1 MKYYGQKFTF
11 ELSTGLKLIKLVK
24 NNNTIS
30 LSNKDLI
37 GEELGMGVP
46 KVETLLQYLEICGII
61 KNKELTY
68 LGKKIIDMNGDYDF
82 VEPLIYYE
90 LVKNPEKN
98 GHYIYSSLVN
108 DTLYNFWITGIE
120 TIERQS
126 LLKET
131 MSNNIRQLEN
141 KNWNDLNGLAL
152 KALINTQNGFGKMGL
167 LEKIEGKDQY
177 EIHSY
182 WIEPLIGAYIIYDI
196 WDEHQTS
203 MGINNIVN
211 EKYNLGKMFL
221 MDEEAIEETLGEI
234 QALGL
239 IDIEKGAGLNQ
250 IRINKKYTKEDIL
263 DMIVREV

>member
-11 ELSTGLKLIKLVK
+11 ELSTGLKLIKLI
-24 NNNTIS
+24 NSNDAIT

-37 GEELGMGVP
+37 SEELGMGIP

-68 LGKKIIDMNGDYDF
+68 LGKKIIDMDGDYDF

-120 TIERQS
+120 TIEKES

-131 MSNNIRQLEN
+131 MSNNVRQLEN
-141 KNWNDLNGLAL
+141 KNWKDLNKQAL
-152 KALINTQNGFGKMGL
+152 NALTNTQNGFGKMGL
-167 LEKIEGKDQY
+167 LEKIEDTDQY

-182 WIEPLIGAYIIYDI
+182 WIEPLIGAYILYDL
-196 WDEHQTS
+196 WSDHQVS
-203 MGINNIVN
+203 MGIDNIVN
-211 EKYNLGKMFL
+211 DKYNLGKMFL
-221 MDEEAIEETLGEI
+221 MDEEAIKETLGEI

-250 IRINKKYTKEDIL
+250 IRINERYTKKDIL
-263 DMIVREV
+263 DMIVKEV